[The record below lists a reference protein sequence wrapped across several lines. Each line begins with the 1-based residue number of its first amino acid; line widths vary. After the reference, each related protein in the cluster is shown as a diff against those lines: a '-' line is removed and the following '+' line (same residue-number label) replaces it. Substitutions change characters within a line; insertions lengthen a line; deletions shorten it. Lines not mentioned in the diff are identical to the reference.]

1 MSRPKSSLL
10 ECIPN
15 FSEGQNPK
23 IIKEIVKSI
32 EAIHG
37 LEILHVDIGYSVNR
51 SVVTFLGEPAAVIEG
66 AFMGIKT
73 AASLIDMSKQK
84 GTHPR
89 IGATDVCPLVPYR
102 NLSKEEAIHWSNRL
116 GKRVG
121 EELQIPVYLY
131 EWSAKENH
139 RKLLADIRKGG
150 YENMSIKIKSKGWQP
165 DYGPINF
172 SPQTGATVIGGR
184 FFLIAFNIQLSTQRL
199 DIAKKIAGA
208 LREKRGRPSEQNTGL
223 KGVRAIGWYIP
234 EYKEVQVSFNVTD
247 FRTTSLFELFEA
259 CRKLAKADNVE
270 ISGSELIGMIP
281 MEAIRNAGIEIIQA
295 GKTRELNN
303 PVKAAIEYLGLN
315 NIKPFLPEERIISL
329 KSIL

>member
-1 MSRPKSSLL
+1 MSTPITPLL

-23 IIKEIVKSI
+23 IIREIVKSI
-32 EAIHG
+32 ETVKG

-51 SVVTFLGEPAAVIEG
+51 SVVTFLGEPSAIIEG
-66 AFMGIKT
+66 AFRGIKT

-84 GTHPR
+84 GIHPR

-102 NLSKEEAIHWSNRL
+102 NLSKEEAIYWSKRL

-150 YENMSIKIKSKGWQP
+150 YENMSVRIGSKGWEP
-165 DYGPINF
+165 DYGPIIF
-172 SPQTGATVIGGR
+172 PPQTGATVIGAR
-184 FFLIAFNIQLSTQRL
+184 FFLIAFNIQLTTQRL
-199 DIAKKIAGA
+199 DIAKKIACT
-208 LREKRGRPSEQNTGL
+208 LREKGAHLAKKNTGL

-247 FRTTSLFELFEA
+247 FRITSLFELFEA
-259 CRKLAKADNVE
+259 CKKEARAHNVQ

-281 MEAIRNAGIEIIQA
+281 MEAIENAGKEIIA
-295 GKTRELNN
+295 VGKSRELKN

-315 NIKPFLPEERIISL
+315 NINPFLPEERIISL